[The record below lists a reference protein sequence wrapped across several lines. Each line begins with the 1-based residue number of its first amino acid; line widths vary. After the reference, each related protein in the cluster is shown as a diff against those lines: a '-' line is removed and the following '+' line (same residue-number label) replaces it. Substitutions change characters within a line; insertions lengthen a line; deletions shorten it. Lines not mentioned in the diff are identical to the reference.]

1 MADIKKSSIQKKSGC
16 YLLNIKQPERTFKR
30 LKLSFQRI
38 SVTISTLKSERKV
51 DAAVGIVD
59 LSETGAGFFTAELLS
74 KGCGVEVCF
83 TDPMILK
90 VRAIVAWS
98 IPIESGLQE
107 ARFPCRS
114 GLQFMYDNEAQR
126 HAVVDFI
133 EKISANPMD
142 NYRRTFSAPAT
153 GVAEAAPAAAPAV
166 DPAAAAPTEAPAP
179 MAAEVA
185 PAVAEVPPVAAAPE
199 AVPAAEAA
207 PTPAAEATPVKTE
220 GDGSGQSQAA

>member
-51 DAAVGIVD
+51 EAAVGIVD

-153 GVAEAAPAAAPAV
+153 GVAEPAPAATPTTAAPV
-166 DPAAAAPTEAPAP
+166 DPAAAAPGEAPAP
-179 MAAEVA
+179 VAAETA
-185 PAVAEVPPVAAAPE
+185 PAVAAVPEPA
-199 AVPAAEAA
+199 PAAEAA
-207 PTPAAEATPVKTE
+207 PAPAAEATPVKTE
-220 GDGSGQSQAA
+220 GDGSGESQAA